1 MPRTLDHIVAC
12 HEAAAKLRN
21 SGRAVWSVH
30 LPVKTVVNAIKQSD
44 KSSIVDGAKKIA
56 RLVRASFT
64 RKVEM
69 GVDTDFELIDIVDAF
84 EAMQEVTVDED
95 SFYEW
100 LDSLYDWADANR
112 VWLGS

>member
-12 HEAAAKLRN
+12 HEAASDLRN
-21 SGRAVWSVH
+21 AGRPVWSKH
-30 LPVKTVVNAIKQSD
+30 LPVKRIVSAINQSD

-56 RLVRASFT
+56 RLVRASFP

-69 GVDTDFELIDIVDAF
+69 GVDTDFELADIIDEF
-84 EAMQEVTVDED
+84 EAMQEVTVDVD
-95 SFYEW
+95 SFDGL